1 MNDYTP
7 IPTISSHYDVD
18 YTTGEIT
25 NYYDNRPDP
34 SVSEVPRRLC
44 RGACYIGHILT
55 NSEIIGYPDGNLIT
69 VNKSRIKLER
79 QGGGIKQK
87 ITGFSTKSR
96 RKLMQRLGMINNKV
110 LPLWVTLTYPDEFD
124 VDIVA
129 MRKHFERFRR
139 RLERKGW
146 GAIWR
151 KEWKQRKSGLH
162 EGEFYPHYH
171 LLVWG
176 VDYFEFRAWVSRAW
190 WEVCGKLSD
199 NHLTAG
205 TSTDMVDTWRKLVG
219 YVSKYM
225 AKTDDLLVEVEN
237 IGRCW
242 GVINTDVIPWSE
254 IIKWSLPN
262 KSVNRLFRMMRRYAN
277 LKTFSSQTS
286 LSILC
291 NSPGQWLSASL
302 RI

>member
-55 NSEIIGYPDGNLIT
+55 NSEIIGYPDGNLVT

-96 RKLMQRLGMINNKV
+96 RKLMQRLGMINNKI
-110 LPLWVTLTYPDEFD
+110 LPLWVTLTYPDEFY

-162 EGEFYPHYH
+162 EGEFY
-171 LLVWG
+171 
-176 VDYFEFRAWVSRAW
+176 
-190 WEVCGKLSD
+190 
-199 NHLTAG
+199 
-205 TSTDMVDTWRKLVG
+205 
-219 YVSKYM
+219 
-225 AKTDDLLVEVEN
+225 
-237 IGRCW
+237 
-242 GVINTDVIPWSE
+242 
-254 IIKWSLPN
+254 
-262 KSVNRLFRMMRRYAN
+262 
-277 LKTFSSQTS
+277 
-286 LSILC
+286 
-291 NSPGQWLSASL
+291 
-302 RI
+302 